1 MLKVEEYMKK
11 IQLILVGIVLLVAS
25 GCNSNIYSEQL
36 KKERKLIESY
46 IARHGLIIVD
56 TLPAADQ
63 WEENIYYRVPE
74 GDNCYFHMVALGD
87 TTFPEIEKNDPV
99 LLRFKR
105 YTLDEYPDTLSNWGT
120 MDSADPIKLEYM
132 VNSETSCTGW
142 QVALKYMKYPYSQ
155 CKIIVPSKMG
165 FREENSTVTPYGY
178 ELKRTDNPIKIENP

>member
-1 MLKVEEYMKK
+1 MKK
-11 IQLILVGIVLLVAS
+11 IQLILVGIVLLVAF

-36 KKERKLIESY
+36 KKERRLIESY

-56 TLPAADQ
+56 TLPADDQ

-74 GDNCYFHMVALGD
+74 GDNCYFHMVELGD
-87 TTFPEIEKNDPV
+87 TTFPEIEEKDKV

-132 VNSETSCTGW
+132 VNDPETSCTGW

-178 ELKRTDNPIKIENP
+178 ELKRTDNPIKIDNQ

>member
-1 MLKVEEYMKK
+1 MKK
-11 IQLILVGIVLLVAS
+11 IQLILVGIVLLVAY

-46 IARHGLIIVD
+46 IARQGLNIVD
-56 TLPAADQ
+56 TLPADDE
-63 WEENIYYRVPE
+63 WEENTYYRVPE

-120 MDSADPIKLEYM
+120 LDSTDPIKLEYM
-132 VNSETSCTGW
+132 VNSDKSCTGW
-142 QVALKYMKYPYSQ
+142 QVALKYMKYPYSH

-165 FREENSTVTPYGY
+165 FNDEMSTVTPYGY
-178 ELKRTDNPIKIENP
+178 ELKRTDNPIKVDNP

>member
-1 MLKVEEYMKK
+1 MSKGEEYMKK
-11 IQLILVGIVLLVAS
+11 IQLILMGIVLMAAY

-56 TLPAADQ
+56 TLPADDQ

-87 TTFPEIEKNDPV
+87 TTFPEIEKEDEV
-99 LLRFKR
+99 RLRFKR

-132 VNSETSCTGW
+132 VNSDNSCTGW

-178 ELKRTDNPIKIENP
+178 ELKRTDNPIKIDNQ